1 MGRNDREVRGKW
13 WWRRG
18 HAQGNRDGGTG
29 KGRGE
34 GRGGRSGAGEQG
46 GWKTEKQIG
55 EMGVGQN
62 GRQGRDRTE
71 RKRVRW

>member
-1 MGRNDREVRGKW
+1 MTGRSGESGGGDGDMREEVEMRG
-13 WWRRG
+13 
-18 HAQGNRDGGTG
+18 QGEAGEM
-29 KGRGE
+29 GE
-34 GRGGRSGAGEQG
+34 GAGGRSSAGEQG
-46 GWKTEKQIG
+46 GWKTERQMG